1 MGLTQKEETN
11 TMNILTGVS
20 VTLKVTEMITDILGF
35 DGDPEDNKS
44 IVIGDPELFK
54 LIHQVNIKKKDYS
67 RTIKGMNTP
76 NGVLLY
82 IKIVEKGKTIYV
94 DFKEQVGCTLIYDD
108 IEKVW
113 KLQKKNKP
121 SNNINDMNVVPPSL
135 LHSKSSDE
143 IEPLQEGEDIMAH
156 LKKIWSMLSPELRE
170 ILKDIQI

>member
-1 MGLTQKEETN
+1 
-11 TMNILTGVS
+11 MNILTGVS

-35 DGDPEDNKS
+35 EGDPEDNKS

-94 DFKEQVGCTLIYDD
+94 DFKEQPDCILVYDD
-108 IEKVW
+108 NENVW
-113 KLQKKNKP
+113 KLQKNT
-121 SNNINDMNVVPPSL
+121 SDIINDIINENVVPPPPLPSESSNVTEL
-135 LHSKSSDE
+135 LRDDKDTAE
-143 IEPLQEGEDIMAH
+143 ENIMSH
-156 LKKIWSMLSPELRE
+156 LTKIWLLLSPELRE
-170 ILKDIQI
+170 ILKNMKI

>member
-1 MGLTQKEETN
+1 
-11 TMNILTGVS
+11 MNILTGVS

-82 IKIVEKGKTIYV
+82 IKIVEKGKTVYV
-94 DFKEQVGCTLIYDD
+94 DFKEQDGCILIYDD

-113 KLQKKNKP
+113 KLQKKNNP
-121 SNNINDMNVVPPSL
+121 TNDINYNDNENTVPPPPL
-135 LHSKSSDE
+135 PSKSSNM
-143 IEPLQEGEDIMAH
+143 IEPLQDGEDIMSY
-156 LKKIWSMLSPELRE
+156 LTKIWLQLSPELRE
-170 ILKDIQI
+170 ILKNMKI